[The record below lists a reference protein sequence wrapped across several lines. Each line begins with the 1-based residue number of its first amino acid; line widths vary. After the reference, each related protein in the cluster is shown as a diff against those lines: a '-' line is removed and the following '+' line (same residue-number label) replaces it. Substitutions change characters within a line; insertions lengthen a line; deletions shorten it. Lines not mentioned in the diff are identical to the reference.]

1 MEELTERF
9 RAIYREHFPFVWR
22 CLRRFGVHPS
32 SLDDAAQDVF
42 VVVHRRLAE
51 FEGRSSVRTWLFAIA
66 VRVARNHTRSQT
78 RRGFD
83 VTLDLELP
91 DREGMSPDE
100 IAQRRAAS
108 LILNTALMQ
117 MDESLRLIFILSE
130 LEDFTAKEIAEA
142 LGMNANTVATRLR
155 KARKDLD
162 KSLERM
168 RARERRSSGT

>member
-51 FEGRSSVRTWLFAIA
+51 FEGRSSVRTWLFVIA

-78 RRGFD
+78 RRGLD

-100 IAQRRAAS
+100 VAQRRSAS
-108 LILNTALMQ
+108 LILHTALTGMNEQ
-117 MDESLRLIFILSE
+117 LRLIFVLAE
-130 LEDFTAKEIAEA
+130 LEDFTLKEISDA
-142 LGMNANTVATRLR
+142 LDMNPNTVATKLR
-155 KARKDLD
+155 KARKDLE
-162 KSLERM
+162 KALERM
-168 RARERRSSGT
+168 